1 MPFADPQS
9 STLRRLL
16 GEKSAS
22 VSVDKNGRLCIPEEM
37 AKAAGIGAE
46 AVFVGLV
53 DRFEIWNPERYAAVK
68 SNDELSSA
76 DAFKLIS

>member
-1 MPFADPQS
+1 
-9 STLRRLL
+9 
-16 GEKSAS
+16 
-22 VSVDKNGRLCIPEEM
+22 VDKNGRFCIPEDM
-37 AKAAGIGAE
+37 AKAVGIDGE
-46 AVFVGLV
+46 ATFVGLV